1 MKYLSWLVV
10 LCTCAASNALAS
22 PIGPGSIEIGGDA
35 GFQHSSFSDNAGSMT
50 QLHLN
55 SGLLF
60 GVTDA
65 LQLGGGL
72 VFIHDAVD
80 PTGSGSF
87 SASSFGAEAMIRF
100 NFGSS
105 GTTAPFVGAG
115 IGIVSWSGDGNEDSS
130 ATILPS
136 VGVGVRFLIRD
147 AASFNVELSYV
158 YQSNALGVED
168 LNSNTIL
175 LGLGFSVF
183 PKGIAID

>member
-1 MKYLSWLVV
+1 MKHFSWLVV
-10 LCTCAASNALAS
+10 LCVFAASNALAS
-22 PIGPGSIEIGGDA
+22 PIGAGSIELGGNA
-35 GFQHSSFSDNAGSMT
+35 AFQHSSFSDDAGSMT
-50 QLHLN
+50 QLQMN
-55 SGLLF
+55 GGLLF
-60 GVTDA
+60 GVNDV

-80 PTGSGSF
+80 PTGLGSF

-105 GTTAPFVGAG
+105 GTTVPFVGAG

-136 VGVGVRFLIRD
+136 LGVGLRFLIRD
-147 AASFNVELSYV
+147 AASFNVGLSYV